1 MYKYPN
7 IDKLLSR
14 RTFLLGIGKGVLF
27 SSIFFRLMYL
37 QLFKSDQYKI
47 LADKNRISLRLIP
60 SLRGSILDR
69 NDKILA
75 MNRNRH
81 NVLMEGTKNIS
92 EINETIEKI
101 TQFIYLSDT
110 EIDNVFGRFIN
121 KKKPGLPIFIKKNLK
136 WSELSSLNVNLMNLP
151 NIFIEQGIK
160 REYPFHNLASHVVG
174 YMAPPKKS
182 EIKNNPFLEIMDTNI
197 GRSGIEQSFEKELRG
212 FPGTRHIEVNSK
224 GREIREI
231 SKEESVNGNN
241 IKLTIDIDLQKY
253 VNSLLKDKSG
263 SVVVIDVNSGEVLA
277 IESSPNFDPNL
288 FTKSISQEEW
298 DKLINNPMAPLVNKS
313 ISGEYSPGSTFK
325 LIVLYSALINKII
338 EPNGIINCTSKIEYG
353 DRNFYCWCHKK
364 KTGCWATKSHTRR
377 VGPELAIAQ
386 SCDSFFYE
394 IAKRLG
400 IENIVETARNFGLGS
415 KSGINL
421 KGEKNGLV
429 PNKSWKKKKYN
440 QSWKIGETMITG
452 VGQGFLTT
460 TPMQL
465 AVMTAMFAN
474 NGKRIFPTIYKNLD
488 QININENQIFTT
500 QTLYQ
505 KEFFS
510 LIKNSMF
517 LAVNKPFGTAYGSRT
532 TKPIFA
538 GKTGTVQVRNISSE
552 EREIGIIPNKEL
564 PIEQRDHAL
573 FIGFAPYKNPTI
585 AVSVVIE
592 HGGSGSKIAAPIAKN
607 IFQKVLS

>member
-14 RTFLLGIGKGVLF
+14 RTFLLGLGKGVLF

-47 LADKNRISLRLIP
+47 LSDKNRISFRLIP
-60 SLRGSILDR
+60 SLRGNILDR
-69 NDKILA
+69 NEKILA
-75 MNRNRH
+75 MNRNSH

-110 EIDNVFGRFIN
+110 EIDNIFGSFIN
-121 KKKPGLPIFIKKNLK
+121 KKKSDLPIFIKKNLK
-136 WSELSSLNVNLMNLP
+136 WNELSSLNVNLMNLP

-182 EIKNNPFLEIMDTNI
+182 EIKNNPFLGIMDTDI

-212 FPGTRHIEVNSK
+212 FPGTKHIEVNSK

-231 SKEESVNGNN
+231 SKEESVSGNN

-263 SVVVIDVNSGEVLA
+263 SVVVIDVNNGEILA
-277 IESSPNFDPNL
+277 MESSPNFDPNL

-325 LIVLYSALINKII
+325 LIVLYSGLINKII
-338 EPNGIINCTSKIEYG
+338 KPNGIINCTSKIEYG

-364 KTGCWATKSHTRR
+364 KTGCWAAKNHTRR

-394 IAKRLG
+394 LAKRLG

-429 PNKSWKKKKYN
+429 PNKSWKKKKYK

-465 AVMTAMFAN
+465 AVMIAMFAN

-488 QININENQIFTT
+488 QINANENQVFTT

-517 LAVNKPFGTAYGSRT
+517 LAVNKPFGTAYGSRS